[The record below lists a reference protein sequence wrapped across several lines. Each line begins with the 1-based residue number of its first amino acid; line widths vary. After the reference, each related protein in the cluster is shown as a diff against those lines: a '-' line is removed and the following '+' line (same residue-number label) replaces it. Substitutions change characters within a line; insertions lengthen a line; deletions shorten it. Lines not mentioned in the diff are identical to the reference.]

1 MGDLE
6 QSFASIFIIRDS
18 SVFIAPP
25 ASKVRQT
32 RSHSGFGQWKRHRHF
47 LDMQSNVA
55 VHKAVKY
62 TA

>member
-6 QSFASIFIIRDS
+6 QSFAIIFIIRDS

-32 RSHSGFGQWKRHRHF
+32 CSHSGFGQRKRHWRF
-47 LDMQSNVA
+47 LDTPGERSGA
-55 VHKAVKY
+55 
-62 TA
+62 